1 MLHNILMRRLSV
13 KVGDL
18 VKIKD
23 RPEYGAGKI
32 VRFYA
37 NQGTMLVEFPK
48 EEAAIYCDYS
58 AVESHESR

>member
-1 MLHNILMRRLSV
+1 M

-18 VKIKD
+18 VEVKG

-37 NQGTMLVEFPK
+37 NQGTVLVEFPK
-48 EEAAIYCDYS
+48 EETMIYCDYS
-58 AVESHESR
+58 EVENHESR

>member
-1 MLHNILMRRLSV
+1 M

-37 NQGTMLVEFPK
+37 NQGTILVEFPK

>member
-1 MLHNILMRRLSV
+1 M
-13 KVGDL
+13 KVGDAVI
-18 VKIKD
+18 VKG
-23 RPEYGAGKI
+23 REEYGAGKI

-48 EEAAIYCDYS
+48 EESMIYCDYS

>member
-1 MLHNILMRRLSV
+1 M

-18 VKIKD
+18 VKVKG

-37 NQGTMLVEFPK
+37 MHGTILVEFPK
-48 EEAAIYCDYS
+48 KETMIYCDYS
-58 AVESHESR
+58 EVENHEKT

>member
-1 MLHNILMRRLSV
+1 V

-18 VKIKD
+18 VKVKG

-37 NQGTMLVEFPK
+37 MHGTILVEFPK
-48 EEAAIYCDYS
+48 EEAMIYCDYS
-58 AVESHESR
+58 EVENHEKT

>member
-1 MLHNILMRRLSV
+1 MITRLSV

-18 VKIKD
+18 VKVKG

-37 NQGTMLVEFPK
+37 MHGTILVEFPK
-48 EEAAIYCDYS
+48 KETMIYCDYS
-58 AVESHESR
+58 EVENHEKI

>member
-1 MLHNILMRRLSV
+1 M

-18 VKIKD
+18 VKVNG

-37 NQGTMLVEFPK
+37 NQGTILIEFPK
-48 EEAAIYCDYS
+48 EETMIYCDY
-58 AVESHESR
+58 AEVENHESR

>member
-1 MLHNILMRRLSV
+1 MGQSWRLSM
-13 KVGDL
+13 KVGDAVI
-18 VKIKD
+18 VKG
-23 RPEYGAGKI
+23 REEYGAGKI

-48 EEAAIYCDYS
+48 EESMIYCDYS

>member
-1 MLHNILMRRLSV
+1 M

-18 VKIKD
+18 VEVRG

-37 NQGTMLVEFPK
+37 NQGTVLVEFPK
-48 EEAAIYCDYS
+48 EEAMIYCVYS
-58 AVESHESR
+58 EVKSYEGR

>member
-1 MLHNILMRRLSV
+1 M

-18 VKIKD
+18 VKVKG

-37 NQGTMLVEFPK
+37 NQSTILVEFSK
-48 EEAAIYCDYS
+48 EEAVIYCDYS
-58 AVESHESR
+58 EVEDYESR